1 MSMKESDYISGRT
14 SFMDDK
20 TNSDTLVQK
29 AKTRKVQFSRPLEY
43 WREFDKET
51 GELSEITD
59 AKVKEVELSQHCKNV
74 ETLDNIDRGNSGQS
88 IAKTQS
94 ITEVIQSFQKRQDR
108 RIYALR
114 QVEEKSPKDCNTER
128 KQRLKLAS
136 SSSYN
141 KQLHKR
147 SLLCNVANCSKL
159 DTSEKFLWNL
169 RKESP
174 HVQGYFTYSFST
186 SLCMLTSF
194 KAPPP
199 LPLVCTKS
207 KVYDERLL
215 PSTFESAR
223 GYPSPKTRENGLPPV
238 IGKLP
243 TPYIVQL
250 FD

>member
-1 MSMKESDYISGRT
+1 MSMEESDYISRRT
-14 SFMDDK
+14 SSMDDK

-51 GELSEITD
+51 GELREIKD
-59 AKVKEVELSQHCKNV
+59 SRVKEVELSQHCKNV
-74 ETLDNIDRGNSGQS
+74 ETLHNTDRGNSGQN

-94 ITEVIQSFQKRQDR
+94 ITEVIQAFQKRHDR
-108 RIYALR
+108 RINALK
-114 QVEEKSPKDCNTER
+114 QVEEKSPKDCTER

-147 SLLCNVANCSKL
+147 SLLCNVSNCSKL
-159 DTSEKFLWNL
+159 DTGEKFLWNL

-174 HVQGYFTYSFST
+174 HVQSYFTYSFST

-194 KAPPP
+194 TAPPP

-223 GYPSPKTRENGLPPV
+223 GYPSSKTRENGLPPV
-238 IGKLP
+238 IGKLT